1 MLWISV
7 VQNLGQNST
16 GGRYCNYKCKC
27 EEGQKTRQD
36 NDEFSVGFLILI

>member
-7 VQNLGQNST
+7 VQNPGQNNT
-16 GGRYCNYKCKC
+16 GGRYCNYKC
-27 EEGQKTRQD
+27 EEEQKTRQD

>member
-1 MLWISV
+1 MSLTNV
-7 VQNLGQNST
+7 VQNLGQNNT

-27 EEGQKTRQD
+27 EEEQKTRQD